1 MSEPGV
7 GNEVV
12 HCHLVRDKAEM
23 LEHLDVRWDVFVV
36 EQEVPPVMEIDGRD
50 YVPETLHLV
59 ATVTDANGDESVIGA
74 ARLVA
79 DGTVPPHD
87 SENED
92 DAVTIQFHVGR
103 VAVREEWRGKKI
115 GQQLMRAA
123 ERVAIEDAK
132 DKNATE
138 LSLILDA
145 QVSAEGF
152 YTRLGYVATD
162 TPTFYDAGIVH
173 QEMSKSVSL

>member
-1 MSEPGV
+1 MSEPSV

-23 LEHLDVRWDVFVV
+23 LAHLDVRWDVFVV

-79 DGTVPPHD
+79 DGTIPPHD

-92 DAVTIQFHVGR
+92 DAVTIQFHVG
-103 VAVREEWRGKKI
+103 I